1 MKKRKSKSGT
11 GLLKLEETYDDTEFQ
26 NKIKEVEGNEK
37 DVPTID
43 ELMMQNIN
51 IFQDPEKG
59 KALKLR

>member
-11 GLLKLEETYDDTEFQ
+11 GLLKLEETYNDTEFQ

-51 IFQDPEKG
+51 IF
-59 KALKLR
+59 